1 MSCDSETGLKGATSR
16 GIMAF
21 TRKRHAYPV
30 TAERFKVPL
39 THGICLFCVPSSEVP
54 YTLRLTMRIPPI
66 GTYWYNLL
74 TIDPAVVTSPSTNTR
89 LMSLVIVWQ
98 LGRV

>member
-1 MSCDSETGLKGATSR
+1 MSEWMSCDSEKGLKSR

-21 TRKRHAYPV
+21 TRKRHA

-89 LMSLVIVWQ
+89 LMSLVIVW
-98 LGRV
+98 